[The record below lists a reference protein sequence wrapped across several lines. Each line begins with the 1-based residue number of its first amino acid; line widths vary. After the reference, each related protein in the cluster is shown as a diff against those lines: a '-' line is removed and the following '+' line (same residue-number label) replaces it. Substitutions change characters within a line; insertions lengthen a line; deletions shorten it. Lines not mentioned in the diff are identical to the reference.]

1 MGDSTTTETST
12 YLAIGLGGD
21 HLAELIADPRQASLL
36 DGTGAAFVVAGID
49 RIDGSAPAGVTV
61 EPTVAAAFLAAHAPG
76 TAFLAAA
83 APHRDHPYNLA
94 RRVASL
100 DHLSGGRSGL
110 ILGVRD
116 GHAPGDT
123 AWGGAGLTEGAPLG
137 VGTTRD
143 VAVAVQKLWQ
153 SWPRESIVADRE
165 SRIFARAE
173 QIVHVDHRG
182 VFDIAGPLTVPST
195 AQGSPVLAWYADSVP
210 AVAAAGEVADLVVLA
225 SGDPDL
231 PGPDLPGPDL
241 PSAELIGQAVAALDA
256 APSSRFAGDG
266 RRPLLFV
273 QVVVTRGRD
282 AAGLVA
288 RAESLAARRGVDG
301 ILLRPDADVDASVVR
316 DIGARLAGL
325 GVVRASEGPTLRDRL
340 ALPKPARLL
349 AGARPVFPAPESQP
363 APQPA
368 L

>member
-1 MGDSTTTETST
+1 MGDSTTIETST

-21 HLAELIADPRQASLL
+21 HLAALIADPRPASRL

-49 RIDGSAPAGVTV
+49 RIDGSAPAGATV
-61 EPTVAAAFLAAHAPG
+61 EPTVAAAFLATHAPG

-116 GHAPGDT
+116 GYAPGDT

-153 SWPRESIVADRE
+153 SWPQESIVADRE

-182 VFDIAGPLTVPST
+182 AFDIAGPLTVPST

-210 AVAAAGEVADLVVLA
+210 AVAAAGEVADLVVLG
-225 SGDPDL
+225 SGDPEPSGQDL
-231 PGPDLPGPDL
+231 PGPDLI
-241 PSAELIGQAVAALDA
+241 AQAVGALDA
-256 APSSRFAGDG
+256 APSSRFAEDG

-273 QVVVTRGRD
+273 QVTVPGGH
-282 AAGLVA
+282 AAAALVA
-288 RAESLAARRGVDG
+288 AVESAAAREGVDG
-301 ILLRPDADVDASVVR
+301 ILLRPGPDADIAEVVDGLVP
-316 DIGARLAGL
+316 RLADL
-325 GVVRASEGPTLRDRL
+325 GVVRTAEGRTLRDRL

-349 AGARPVFPAPESQP
+349 AGARPVFPAPE
-363 APQPA
+363 PQPA

>member
-1 MGDSTTTETST
+1 MGDSTTTETSA

-21 HLAELIADPRQASLL
+21 HLAALIADPRQASPL
-36 DGTGAAFVVAGID
+36 DGTGAAFVAAGID
-49 RIDGSAPAGVTV
+49 RIDGSAPDGVTV

-116 GHAPGDT
+116 GYAPGDT

-153 SWPRESIVADRE
+153 SWPQESIVADRE

-182 VFDIAGPLTVPST
+182 VFDVAGPLTVPST

-210 AVAAAGEVADLVVLA
+210 EVAAAGEVADLVVLA
-225 SGDPDL
+225 DADPIL
-231 PGPDLPGPDL
+231 L
-241 PSAELIGQAVAALDA
+241 GQAVAALDA
-256 APSSRFAGDG
+256 APSSRFAADG

-273 QVVVTRGRD
+273 QVAVTRGR
-282 AAGLVA
+282 AADVVA
-288 RAESLAARRGVDG
+288 RAGSVAARPGVDG
-301 ILLRPDADVDASVVR
+301 ILLRPDAGVGVAEIVGEIVP
-316 DIGARLAGL
+316 RLAAL
-325 GVVRASEGPTLRDRL
+325 GAVRASEGPTLRDRL
-340 ALPKPARLL
+340 ALPEPARLL
-349 AGARPVFPAPESQP
+349 AGARPVFPAPEPQS

>member
-21 HLAELIADPRQASLL
+21 HLAALIADPRQASPL
-36 DGTGAAFVVAGID
+36 DGTGAAFVAAGID

-116 GHAPGDT
+116 GYAPGDT

-153 SWPRESIVADRE
+153 SWPQESIVADRE

-182 VFDIAGPLTVPST
+182 VFDVAGPLTVPST

-210 AVAAAGEVADLVVLA
+210 EVAAAGEVADLVVLA
-225 SGDPDL
+225 DADPIL
-231 PGPDLPGPDL
+231 L
-241 PSAELIGQAVAALDA
+241 GQAVAALDA
-256 APSSRFAGDG
+256 APSSRFAADG

-273 QVVVTRGRD
+273 QVAVTRGR
-282 AAGLVA
+282 AADVVG
-288 RAESLAARRGVDG
+288 RAESVAARPGVDG
-301 ILLRPDADVDASVVR
+301 ILLRPDAGVDVAEVVGE
-316 DIGARLAGL
+316 IVPRLAAL
-325 GVVRASEGPTLRDRL
+325 GAVRASEGPTLRDRL
-340 ALPKPARLL
+340 ALPEPARLL
-349 AGARPVFPAPESQP
+349 AGARPVFPAPEPQP

>member
-21 HLAELIADPRQASLL
+21 HLAALIADPRQVSRL

-49 RIDGSAPAGVTV
+49 GIDGSAPGGVTV

-94 RRVASL
+94 RRIASL

-116 GHAPGDT
+116 GYAPGDT
-123 AWGGAGLTEGAPLG
+123 AWGGAGLTDGAPLG

-153 SWPRESIVADRE
+153 SWPQESIVADRE

-225 SGDPDL
+225 GADPAL
-231 PGPDLPGPDL
+231 LGG
-241 PSAELIGQAVAALDA
+241 AVDALDA

-273 QVVVTRGRD
+273 QVAASRGRD
-282 AAGLVA
+282 AADLVA
-288 RAESLAARRGVDG
+288 EAESVAARPGVDG
-301 ILLRPDADVDASVVR
+301 ILLRPDADVDALAVGDVVP
-316 DIGARLAGL
+316 RLAGL
-325 GVVRASEGPTLRDRL
+325 GVVRASEGATLRDRL

-349 AGARPVFPAPESQP
+349 AGARPVFPAPE
-363 APQPA
+363 PQPA

>member
-21 HLAELIADPRQASLL
+21 HLAALIADPGPASRL

-61 EPTVAAAFLAAHAPG
+61 EPTVAAAFLATHAPG

-116 GHAPGDT
+116 GYAPGDT
-123 AWGGAGLTEGAPLG
+123 AWGGAGLTDGAPLG

-153 SWPRESIVADRE
+153 SWPQESIVADRE

-173 QIVHVDHRG
+173 QIAHVDHRG

-225 SGDPDL
+225 SDDPD
-231 PGPDLPGPDL
+231 
-241 PSAELIGQAVAALDA
+241 LIGQAVGALDA
-256 APSSRFAGDG
+256 APSSRFAEDG

-273 QVVVTRGRD
+273 QVTVPGGHD
-282 AAGLVA
+282 AAALVA
-288 RAESLAARRGVDG
+288 AVESAAAREGVDG
-301 ILLRPDADVDASVVR
+301 ILLRPGAGADVAEIVDGLVP
-316 DIGARLAGL
+316 RLADL
-325 GVVRASEGPTLRDRL
+325 GVVRAADGPTLRDRL

-349 AGARPVFPAPESQP
+349 AGARPVFPAPE
-363 APQPA
+363 PQPA

>member
-21 HLAELIADPRQASLL
+21 HLAALIADPRQASLL

-49 RIDGSAPAGVTV
+49 RIDGSAPAGATV
-61 EPTVAAAFLAAHAPG
+61 EPTVAAAFLATHAPG

-116 GHAPGDT
+116 GYAPGDT

-153 SWPRESIVADRE
+153 SWPQESIVADRE

-182 VFDIAGPLTVPST
+182 VFDVAGPLTVPST

-225 SGDPDL
+225 GDAPEP
-231 PGPDLPGPDL
+231 PGPDL
-241 PSAELIGQAVAALDA
+241 INQAVAALDT
-256 APSSRFAGDG
+256 APSSRFAADG

-273 QVVVTRGRD
+273 QVAVTRGRD
-282 AAGLVA
+282 VA
-288 RAESLAARRGVDG
+288 DVVAQAESVAARPGVDG
-301 ILLRPDADVDASVVR
+301 ILLRPDASVDAVVVG
-316 DIGARLAGL
+316 DIVPRLAAL
-325 GVVRASEGPTLRDRL
+325 GVVRAAEGPTLRDRL

-349 AGARPVFPAPESQP
+349 AGARPVFPAPE
-363 APQPA
+363 PQPA